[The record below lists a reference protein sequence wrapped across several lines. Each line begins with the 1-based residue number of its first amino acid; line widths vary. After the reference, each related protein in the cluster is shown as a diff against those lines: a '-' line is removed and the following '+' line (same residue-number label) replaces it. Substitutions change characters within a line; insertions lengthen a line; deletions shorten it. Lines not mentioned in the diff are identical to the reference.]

1 MDIEEK
7 LVQKLFHNQ
16 CSKDELEFLFQLI
29 LNDNLNI
36 DPKIINELGRQ
47 MGNPP
52 EVSESMHNR
61 MLDKVLEGTTHR
73 EILQSE
79 KQVKLNKFSS
89 YTKMIIGSAA
99 AILILVCGTVA
110 FNFIMN
116 ENVVW
121 TYTDYG
127 ETKEIALPDNSV
139 IILNGN
145 SSVHYASDWV
155 EGESRKVY
163 LEGEA
168 YFQIEK
174 KPVSGENFQVITN
187 DLTVEVLGTSFNV
200 NTHNS
205 QTEVFLD
212 EGKLKVDLELDS
224 KNDLYLKPGEY
235 MNYSAT
241 QQRLILPQKVEK
253 ELVTSWRSGILT
265 FKDTSLEEILSKL
278 RTSMD
283 FNYSLVNRNLIKRKY
298 TLSLPLDNIE
308 QAMAVLKKTTG
319 STISITGEQYIITQ
333 N

>member
-1 MDIEEK
+1 M
-7 LVQKLFHNQ
+7 
-16 CSKDELEFLFQLI
+16 
-29 LNDNLNI
+29 NI

-174 KPVSGENFQVITN
+174 KI
-187 DLTVEVLGTSFNV
+187 
-200 NTHNS
+200 
-205 QTEVFLD
+205 
-212 EGKLKVDLELDS
+212 
-224 KNDLYLKPGEY
+224 
-235 MNYSAT
+235 
-241 QQRLILPQKVEK
+241 
-253 ELVTSWRSGILT
+253 
-265 FKDTSLEEILSKL
+265 FK
-278 RTSMD
+278 
-283 FNYSLVNRNLIKRKY
+283 
-298 TLSLPLDNIE
+298 
-308 QAMAVLKKTTG
+308 
-319 STISITGEQYIITQ
+319 
-333 N
+333 